1 MIRKLTRLF
10 VCLVVAAGLLAVA
23 VVVGS
28 SWLVDHLAKGRL
40 RTDPAALPKDETA
53 LVLGTSPTT
62 AGHGANPHFDNRITA
77 AADLFR
83 RGCVKHLLLSGDH
96 GRRGYDEPSDM
107 RRALLALGVPD
118 RAMTLDYAGFRTLD
132 SVARA
137 RKIFGLDKLV
147 IVTDRFH
154 TSRAL
159 FLARQFGIDAVAFPS
174 KDVPLQTSARSVI
187 RECFAQVKACLDVYV
202 LRTGPRFPGPKEP
215 LLAKPARDA

>member
-1 MIRKLTRLF
+1 MIRKLARLF
-10 VCLVVAAGLLAVA
+10 VCLVMAVVLLAAAIVA
-23 VVVGS
+23 GS
-28 SWLVDHLAKGRL
+28 SWIVDHLAQGRL
-40 RTDPAALPKDETA
+40 RTDPASLPKNETA
-53 LVLGTSPTT
+53 LVLGTSSR
-62 AGHGANPHFDNRITA
+62 AGPNANPHFDNRIAA

-96 GRRGYDEPSDM
+96 GSRGYDEPSDM

-132 SVARA
+132 SVVRA
-137 RKIFGLDKLV
+137 RKIFGLDKMV

-174 KDVPLQTSARSVI
+174 KDVPLTTSARSVI
-187 RECFAQVKACLDVYV
+187 RECFARVKACLDVYV
-202 LRTGPRFPGPKEP
+202 LHTGPHFLGRKEP
-215 LLAKPARDA
+215 IAAKPAHDA